1 MFFHAQYDII
11 IVGKEFVYKMPV
23 VIALIVTVVLIVLI
37 GKLYSLNKAKIDF
50 FFRGYDEGFHTTE
63 ISLLWNVSEEAGIEE
78 SISLFYSMPALTKC
92 ISFLKTKAER
102 EGSVNDEKT
111 QRMLAKLYEFRNK
124 IEKDADKKRGLDST
138 RYLSTHQKLRIIL
151 PGKGVFSSE
160 LVNNGKMMIIT
171 VPTQKGQISVEGKQW
186 IGQSIHVYLWRTGDA
201 RYVFDTKVTGDGL
214 FLGKPCIFLEHTNT
228 LVRTQKRNAIRSK
241 CHILADLYI
250 LKDKNVDYSIVETKP
265 GLKCLLEDISE
276 SGALIRIGGK
286 GIPNLQLRL
295 QFQLD
300 YRLIVMFGIIRT
312 VEYNAEIQQ
321 SRLHFECIHIEPAM
335 KNIVLSYVYNI
346 MSDKDKEVF
355 EALKLTDSDE
365 KEDESSENK
374 AETDNAASE
383 KSLSNSINE
392 SISETDAVIEEK
404 DVDVFEAQ
412 EIEQKINEV
421 DALPDLE
428 IK

>member
-1 MFFHAQYDII
+1 M
-11 IVGKEFVYKMPV
+11 VGKEFVHKMPV

-37 GKLYSLNKAKIDF
+37 GKLYSLNKVKIDF

-63 ISLLWNVSEEAGIEE
+63 ISLLWNVSQESGIEE
-78 SISLFYSMPALTKC
+78 PLSLFYSMPALTKC

-111 QRMLAKLYEFRNK
+111 QGMLAKLYQFRNK

-138 RYLSTHQKLRIIL
+138 RYLSTHQKLRIIF

-171 VPTQKGQISVEGKQW
+171 VPTQKGQITVEGKQW
-186 IGQSIHVYLWRTGDA
+186 LGQSIHVYLWRTGDA

-250 LKDKNVDYSIVETKP
+250 LKEKNIDYSIVETKP

-276 SGALIRIGGK
+276 NGALIRIGGK

-365 KEDESSENK
+365 KEDEASEN
-374 AETDNAASE
+374 ASE
-383 KSLSNSINE
+383 KSLSNSINDT
-392 SISETDAVIEEK
+392 ISDTDAVIEEK
-404 DVDVFEAQ
+404 DSDVLEAQ
-412 EIEQKINEV
+412 EIEQKLDDV

-428 IK
+428 